1 MMFSV
6 FESSD
11 SGIAKAAL
19 RRQSTSVRII
29 VGVASLS
36 ILEGSFVLAKV
47 RQGLISVCCLS

>member
-1 MMFSV
+1 MMFLV

-19 RRQSTSVRII
+19 QKQSTSVCII

-36 ILEGSFVLAKV
+36 ILEDSFVLAKV
-47 RQGLISVCCLS
+47 RRGLISVCCLS

>member
-11 SGIAKAAL
+11 SGIAKVAL